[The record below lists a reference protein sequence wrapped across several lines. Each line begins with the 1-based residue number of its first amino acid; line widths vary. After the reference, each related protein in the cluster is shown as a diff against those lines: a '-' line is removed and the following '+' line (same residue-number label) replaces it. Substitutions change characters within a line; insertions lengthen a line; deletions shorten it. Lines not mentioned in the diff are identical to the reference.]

1 MTTMM
6 NFQALAGQSPFRVIG
21 KAALALI
28 VVVLAAFVSREGL
41 ALAIMIIFTGVT
53 GPTIRLVTMKME
65 GTFDRIIVSPF
76 SKPRFFLGFA
86 GYWVIAVLLP
96 LAPALVVVMILNNP
110 FAFIPVILGT
120 VLAVAL
126 GTLAGFLS
134 RGLSEAHL
142 AALLVSG
149 VFIPLSIIRTPLA
162 AFLPFTAISSSSS
175 DPAVLL
181 PFIILPAVALGI
193 LALAVSRS

>member
-1 MTTMM
+1 MTTRM
-6 NFQALAGQSPFRVIG
+6 NFSALARQTPFRVIG
-21 KAALALI
+21 KAALSLL
-28 VVVLAAFVSREGL
+28 VVGLAAFVSREGL
-41 ALAIMIIFTGVT
+41 ALSLMIIFTGVT
-53 GPTIRLVTMKME
+53 GPTIRLVTMKMD
-65 GTFDRIIVSPF
+65 GIYDRIYVSPL

-86 GYWVIAVLLP
+86 GYWVVAVLLP
-96 LAPALVVVMILNNP
+96 LVPAIVVVMILNNP
-110 FAFIPVILGT
+110 VTIIPVILGT

-162 AFLPFTAISSSSS
+162 AFLPFTAISSSAPQ
-175 DPAVLL
+175 PAAFVL
-181 PFIILPAVALGI
+181 IVILPVVALVVLI
-193 LALAVSRS
+193 LAVSRS